1 MKTRIISA
9 IVAALIVIPVVY
21 FGGFYYRVGVGILAV
36 IGYTEFLMAREK
48 TRPLPNLVKILSYI
62 SLFMLFIN
70 NVLNKDMFGIDYR
83 FLLMLILI
91 YLIPIILYH
100 DDKIYNT
107 DDAFYLIGGTLFLS
121 MAFGILYYIR
131 ESGLATIIY
140 LVTITIASD
149 TFAYFTGML
158 IGKHKM
164 IPSISPKKT
173 WEGAFGGTI
182 MSVVLGTIYFM
193 NFFNTNQSLIM
204 VIFMTLFLSIISQ
217 FGDLVFSA
225 IKRHAKIK
233 DFSNIMPGHGGIL
246 DRLDSL
252 ILIMI
257 AYMLIIL

>member
-21 FGGFYYRVGVGILAV
+21 FGGFYYRVGVGLLAV

-48 TRPLPNLVKILSYI
+48 NHKIPDLVKVISYI
-62 SLFMLFIN
+62 ALFMLFIN
-70 NVLNKDMFGIDYR
+70 NVLNKTNFGIDYR

-91 YLIPIILYH
+91 FLIPIIFYH
-100 DDKIYNT
+100 DENKYNT
-107 DDAFYLIGGTLFLS
+107 DDALYLIGGTLFLS
-121 MAFGILYYIR
+121 MAFGILYHIR
-131 ESGLATIIY
+131 ETGLNTLIY
-140 LVTITIASD
+140 LLTITIASD
-149 TFAYFTGML
+149 TFAYFTGVL

-164 IPSISPKKT
+164 IPSLSPKKT
-173 WEGAFGGTI
+173 WEGALGGTI
-182 MSVVLGTIYFM
+182 MSVVLGTIYYLNFM
-193 NFFNTNQSLIM
+193 ATGANIL
-204 VIFMTLFLSIISQ
+204 VVALMTLFLSVISQ
-217 FGDLVFSA
+217 FGDLIFSA